1 MVNNCYKVTPLIG
14 DSDFIQ
20 NLKGLVSSVGA
31 NTASVLISGE
41 RGTGKKLLAQRIH
54 YATGTNQT
62 KRDFYE
68 INCKVC
74 DVSDAKMT
82 LNGITRFIP
91 VEKKI
96 SLFINHIDELNEEL
110 QLYFLKC
117 IEEIR
122 KLGLQVKIISSAE
135 SNLEEKVESKKFLKD
150 LFFQISTVVINT
162 VPLRQRKEDIMPIAE
177 FYRQTFAKQSGI
189 NLQNFS
195 DKAKDALENQ
205 FWKGNV
211 DELINSIQKAFMV
224 SDNQIITVNA
234 LGINAKATEV
244 PVDVSDMKDNE
255 NGNFM
260 TLKDAVDEFKKA
272 YLIKVLEANGWNQ
285 TKTARILGIQRTYV
299 IKLINELEIKR

>member
-1 MVNNCYKVTPLIG
+1 
-14 DSDFIQ
+14 
-20 NLKGLVSSVGA
+20 
-31 NTASVLISGE
+31 
-41 RGTGKKLLAQRIH
+41 
-54 YATGTNQT
+54 
-62 KRDFYE
+62 
-68 INCKVC
+68 
-74 DVSDAKMT
+74 
-82 LNGITRFIP
+82 
-91 VEKKI
+91 
-96 SLFINHIDELNEEL
+96 
-110 QLYFLKC
+110 
-117 IEEIR
+117 
-122 KLGLQVKIISSAE
+122 
-135 SNLEEKVESKKFLKD
+135 
-150 LFFQISTVVINT
+150 
-162 VPLRQRKEDIMPIAE
+162 MPIAE

-195 DKAKDALENQ
+195 DKAKDALESQ